1 MPAKLTD
8 MDDPSNMDEL
18 AATESQ
24 AESIQNKAQ
33 VSFEGLRA
41 GLP

>member
-8 MDDPSNMDEL
+8 MDDPSDEL